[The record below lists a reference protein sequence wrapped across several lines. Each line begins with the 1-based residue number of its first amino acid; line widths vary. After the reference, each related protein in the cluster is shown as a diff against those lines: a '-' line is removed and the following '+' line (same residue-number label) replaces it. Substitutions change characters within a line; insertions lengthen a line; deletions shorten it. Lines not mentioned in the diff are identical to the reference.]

1 MDGNNEK
8 HLGYVTLW
16 HFTTSHR
23 GFCTFG
29 QCFQLL
35 LNAITRWSL
44 KQNQTFYH
52 QSFCNIRFFCHIFQ
66 KACGVGVCLQIPDL
80 AYSGRFLMLYCP
92 NLHTEWNVLGFV
104 HELEQEFLL
113 LKSIF
118 SPVRNNLVFNLE
130 HQRRCLAC
138 SSRWRCYNF
147 FEQNW
152 AFSLYSG
159 ATTHWQGATNS
170 CRMYIFAA
178 GTPLASGMKWCLNL
192 RTWGGGI
199 EEPAR
204 CEVSIKPRVAELISL

>member
-1 MDGNNEK
+1 MSKFSFNERCVCAVHVWVKDRMLRKMNVGVKMDGNNEK

-130 HQRRCLAC
+130 QQRRCLAC

-147 FEQNW
+147 F
-152 AFSLYSG
+152 
-159 ATTHWQGATNS
+159 
-170 CRMYIFAA
+170 
-178 GTPLASGMKWCLNL
+178 
-192 RTWGGGI
+192 
-199 EEPAR
+199 
-204 CEVSIKPRVAELISL
+204 

>member
-1 MDGNNEK
+1 MHVWVKDRMLWKMNVGVKMDGNNEK

-44 KQNQTFYH
+44 KQNQTFCH

-130 HQRRCLAC
+130 QQRWCLARFSQAEATQFFSKIELFH
-138 SSRWRCYNF
+138 SS
-147 FEQNW
+147 
-152 AFSLYSG
+152 
-159 ATTHWQGATNS
+159 
-170 CRMYIFAA
+170 
-178 GTPLASGMKWCLNL
+178 
-192 RTWGGGI
+192 
-199 EEPAR
+199 
-204 CEVSIKPRVAELISL
+204 

>member
-1 MDGNNEK
+1 MCAVHVWVKDRMLWKMNVGVKMDGNNEK

-44 KQNQTFYH
+44 KQNQTFCH

-92 NLHTEWNVLGFV
+92 NLHTEWNVLLRSVDVLGV
-104 HELEQEFLL
+104 RVC
-113 LKSIF
+113 SWTTTGIF
-118 SPVRNNLVFNLE
+118 TFEE
-130 HQRRCLAC
+130 H
-138 SSRWRCYNF
+138 
-147 FEQNW
+147 
-152 AFSLYSG
+152 
-159 ATTHWQGATNS
+159 
-170 CRMYIFAA
+170 IF
-178 GTPLASGMKWCLNL
+178 PC
-192 RTWGGGI
+192 
-199 EEPAR
+199 
-204 CEVSIKPRVAELISL
+204 

>member
-118 SPVRNNLVFNLE
+118 SPVTNNLVFNLE
-130 HQRRCLAC
+130 QQRRYLAC
-138 SSRWRCYNF
+138 SNRWTLLQYFWAKLSF
-147 FEQNW
+147 FTL
-152 AFSLYSG
+152 FRSHHSLTLPGRYSG
-159 ATTHWQGATNS
+159 ATTHWRGATNS

-192 RTWGGGI
+192 RT
-199 EEPAR
+199 
-204 CEVSIKPRVAELISL
+204 